1 MLHTFLTPHLNQ
13 GFKTAGQNRLLSYQH
28 EQGSQGYYILHMF
41 SGTGVSESHLLNK
54 ILAYEK
60 KWKNNQLENLFST
73 VAYIFFFKHKLCE
86 VRDIKNKNSIN
97 PSGNKQ

>member
-1 MLHTFLTPHLNQ
+1 MLHTFLTPQLNQ

-54 ILAYEK
+54 IFAYEK

-73 VAYIFFFKHKLCE
+73 VAYIFFS
-86 VRDIKNKNSIN
+86 NIN
-97 PSGNKQ
+97 FVKSETLRTKTL